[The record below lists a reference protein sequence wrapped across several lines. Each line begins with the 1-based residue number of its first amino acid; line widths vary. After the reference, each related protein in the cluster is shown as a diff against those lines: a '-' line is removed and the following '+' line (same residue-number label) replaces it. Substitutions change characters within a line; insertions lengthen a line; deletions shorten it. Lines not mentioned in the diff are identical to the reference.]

1 MSHFDIEFHNISVR
15 NFLSYGNATTILDI
29 SKPGTTLIVGQD
41 LDNTGNGQVANGV
54 GKSLSVDSL
63 IKTPTGWM
71 RMGDAH
77 VGDIVQAYDGT
88 FVPIIG
94 VYPQGKLLTYKVA
107 FSDGRTVD
115 ASADHLWQVQSHRWS
130 ANRRSNTP
138 RVLNTLEI
146 KKFVDEA
153 NKKKK
158 AWYNISVPTAMHPIL
173 PAAELPIH
181 PYLLG
186 CLLGDGNMSSN
197 ALVLTSADQAIVN
210 RCNQILMEHHDQKLH
225 RLGGG
230 KYNNGYDWHCVNHI
244 SSRKHNKN
252 SVLRVLKRIGLH
264 GCTST
269 TKFIPQ
275 VYLDNANEEQK
286 LQLLAGLLDTDGTVG
301 KTKNVS
307 FCSTSKQLA
316 EGVQYI
322 IRSLGGKATIS
333 LRHPY
338 FYRDGVKVAGQVAYN
353 VSIQYK
359 SPRSLFT
366 LDRKLDRLSDG
377 LSQYAD
383 AGLRIV
389 SIEPHIE
396 QDCQCI
402 AIDHESHLYVTND
415 FVVTHNTS
423 ILQAVVYACYGRA
436 ITDIQVDNLINN
448 INKKNMEVTLDFTM
462 GSKCYRIIRARKM
475 KSGPSGNYVRF
486 YHKEGHDFDFTDDDD
501 TSKGH
506 HSRDTDQD
514 IERVLGMKFDLF
526 SRIVVFSAMNEAFFK
541 MPVRSHGTS
550 KKANQT
556 DFIEEL
562 FGLTEISQKAEDLQ
576 KQQSD
581 TQKIIGDLQ
590 VKLEY
595 AEREY
600 KSHDNMIV
608 STKKRV
614 DNWETNRISDLED
627 LEERLNTLQG
637 IDIDKELALHEQI
650 SELQLKLKTAKS
662 NLSDVE
668 AGLRA
673 SAKIIKKNESEI
685 SVLKSSKCPYCEQ
698 AFTDNEH
705 KIAECTTHVHEAVS
719 EQSTMEDEWDVLTA
733 EIDGLNAEIYV
744 LDAQVSVRNPKT
756 LATAR
761 TDSET
766 IKQKIGDL
774 RVAVNPYAEPLDELL
789 SIQLQPVDYTEMNK
803 MTLLLE
809 HQKFL
814 MKLLTKRDSFVRK
827 ALLNKNLPYLN
838 SKLQQNLADLGLT
851 HKVEFTHEL
860 TAKISQFGRELDF
873 GNLSNGQQA
882 RVNIALSFAFR
893 DVLQAMHNRVNIC
906 MLDEVLDVGL
916 DAVGVQSAAK
926 MIRRKARDEKLS
938 LYIIS
943 HRDEID
949 SFFDKTLTVQMNKG
963 FSYILPDE
971 DEANDQSI
979 TNKDV

>member
-1 MSHFDIEFHNISVR
+1 MSHFDITFLTISVR

-54 GKSLSVDSL
+54 GK
-63 IKTPTGWM
+63 
-71 RMGDAH
+71 
-77 VGDIVQAYDGT
+77 
-88 FVPIIG
+88 
-94 VYPQGKLLTYKVA
+94 
-107 FSDGRTVD
+107 
-115 ASADHLWQVQSHRWS
+115 
-130 ANRRSNTP
+130 
-138 RVLNTLEI
+138 
-146 KKFVDEA
+146 
-153 NKKKK
+153 
-158 AWYNISVPTAMHPIL
+158 
-173 PAAELPIH
+173 
-181 PYLLG
+181 
-186 CLLGDGNMSSN
+186 
-197 ALVLTSADQAIVN
+197 
-210 RCNQILMEHHDQKLH
+210 
-225 RLGGG
+225 
-230 KYNNGYDWHCVNHI
+230 
-244 SSRKHNKN
+244 
-252 SVLRVLKRIGLH
+252 
-264 GCTST
+264 
-269 TKFIPQ
+269 
-275 VYLDNANEEQK
+275 
-286 LQLLAGLLDTDGTVG
+286 
-301 KTKNVS
+301 
-307 FCSTSKQLA
+307 
-316 EGVQYI
+316 
-322 IRSLGGKATIS
+322 
-333 LRHPY
+333 
-338 FYRDGVKVAGQVAYN
+338 
-353 VSIQYK
+353 
-359 SPRSLFT
+359 
-366 LDRKLDRLSDG
+366 
-377 LSQYAD
+377 
-383 AGLRIV
+383 
-389 SIEPHIE
+389 
-396 QDCQCI
+396 
-402 AIDHESHLYVTND
+402 
-415 FVVTHNTS
+415 TS
-423 ILQAVVYACYGRA
+423 ILQAIVYACYGRA

-506 HSRDTDQD
+506 HSRDTDLD

-576 KQQSD
+576 KQQAD
-581 TQKIIGDLQ
+581 TQKSINELQ
-590 VKLEY
+590 IRLEY

-608 STKKRV
+608 STQKRV
-614 DNWETNRISDLED
+614 DNWEVTRVSDLED
-627 LEERLNTLQG
+627 LADRLTELSG
-637 IDIDKELALHEQI
+637 IDVDAELALHEQI
-650 SELQLKLKTAKS
+650 AELNKKLKVAKS
-662 NLSDVE
+662 NISDVE

-673 SAKIIKKNESEI
+673 SAKIIKKNEGEI
-685 SVLKSSKCPYCEQ
+685 AVLKSSKCPYCEQ

-705 KIAECTTHVHEAVS
+705 KIEECTTHVHEAVS
-719 EQSTMEDEWDVLTA
+719 EQTTLEDEWDILTA

-744 LDAQVSVRNPKT
+744 LDAQVTVRNPAK

-761 TDSET
+761 TDVEK
-766 IKQKIGDL
+766 IKQKIADL
-774 RVAVNPYAEPLDELL
+774 EVAVNPYAEPLDELM
-789 SIQLQPVDYTEMNK
+789 SIKLQPVDYTEMNK

-838 SKLQQNLADLGLT
+838 AKLQQNLADLGLT

-926 MIRRKARDEKLS
+926 MIKRKARDEKLS

-949 SFFDKTLTVQMNKG
+949 SFFDKTLVVQMNKG
-963 FSYILPDE
+963 FSYILPEE
-971 DEANDQSI
+971 DEEYDQSI
-979 TNKDV
+979 TTPNV